1 MRRPSSR
8 SRSRRPAARAL
19 LSLAGFTLVEVLVT
33 LAISTGIVLLVTR
46 VWQSVNQAGVI
57 LSSQGADWN
66 AERFLRKQLLLA
78 LTEPNAARLFEG
90 GEDELMFVTRMS
102 AAAGGEGAPVL
113 AYYRYDAASRSLT
126 YQERVAPP
134 LWESAGEL
142 RPARYRND
150 FSAER
155 ARAATLFAGLDVA
168 RFAYHS
174 VDARETWRDAWRDRP
189 VAPRL
194 LRLELVRAGQ
204 EKKIVMEW
212 PLLIADAAPAA
223 PRE

>member
-1 MRRPSSR
+1 MRRPSSPR
-8 SRSRRPAARAL
+8 NRPPARAVL
-19 LSLAGFTLVEVLVT
+19 RKAGFTLIEVLVT
-33 LAISTGIVLLVTR
+33 LAISTAIVLLVTR

-78 LTEPNAARLFEG
+78 LTEPNATRLFEG
-90 GEDELMFVTRMS
+90 SDDELMFVTRMS

-113 AYYRYDAASRSLT
+113 AYYRYDAPTRSLT

-134 LWESAGEL
+134 LWASAGAEDL
-142 RPARYRND
+142 RPARFRGE
-150 FSAER
+150 FSTAR
-155 ARAATLFAGLDVA
+155 ARAATLFAGLDIA

-174 VDARETWRDAWRDRP
+174 VDAREDWRMAWQDRP

-212 PLLIADAAPAA
+212 PLLIADAAPAPP
-223 PRE
+223 PR